1 MSTAFLGSS
10 SGLTPQRLRG
20 RSYQRLSRDLYVVR
34 GSDVDLRTQT
44 EAALLVFPDAVPCL
58 TTSGLLQKLPVD
70 DDGIVHLARARAAP
84 RSERDGVRVHRMPV
98 DDDELLDLDGLRV
111 ADGPRTF
118 VDLAARLQL
127 ESLAAVGD
135 VVVRRYGLAALQA
148 AVDRRRHRPGIVL
161 ARTLLP
167 LLDGGADSPAE
178 TRARLRLHAAGFTG
192 LRHGVTVRDAA
203 GGWLADPDL
212 ADELAKIA
220 VQHDGAV
227 HFTDDPS
234 SGNDSAGK
242 DRAQRDAVRR
252 RRQDVQRD
260 ELTRQADWQ
269 VVVATALDDR
279 RPHLLVDKV
288 TDAYRRAGRLWG
300 EHVLPRHLRRAT

>member
-1 MSTAFLGSS
+1 MSAAFVGSM

-20 RSYQRLSRDLYVVR
+20 RGYERLSRDLYVVR
-34 GSDVDLRTQT
+34 GSDVDLRTRT

-70 DDGIVHLARARAAP
+70 DDGLVHLARRRGAP
-84 RSERDGVRVHRMPV
+84 RSERDGVLVHRMPV
-98 DDDELLDLDGLRV
+98 DDDERLDLDGLLI

-135 VVVRRYGLAALQA
+135 VVVRRYGLPALQA

-161 ARTLLP
+161 ARAVLP

-178 TRARLRLHAAGFTG
+178 TRARLRLHAAGFTD
-192 LRHGVTVRDAA
+192 LRHGVTIRDAA
-203 GGWLADPDL
+203 GGWLAAPDL
-212 ADELAKIA
+212 ADERAKVA
-220 VQHDGAV
+220 LQHDGAV
-227 HFTDDPS
+227 HFADDLT
-234 SGNDSAGK
+234 AGTGQA
-242 DRAQRDAVRR
+242 RRDAVRR

-260 ELTRQADWQ
+260 ELTRQVDWQ
-269 VVVATALDDR
+269 VVVGTALDDR
-279 RPHLLVDKV
+279 RPHLLVDKM
-288 TDAYRRAGRLWG
+288 TDAYRRSTRLWG
-300 EHVLPRHLRRAT
+300 EHVLPPHLRRAA